1 MNDYE
6 EIMSALVKLRD
17 YCRCKKFC
25 DICEFAE
32 FCDTN
37 LFDTHPA
44 PSTWVFEDEE
54 IICDEE

>member
-6 EIMSALVKLRD
+6 EIMNALVKLRD
-17 YCRCKKFC
+17 YCRWKKFC

-44 PSTWVFEDEE
+44 PITWVFEDEE
-54 IICDEE
+54 IICDG